1 MGSTR
6 RRSEE
11 RHVRFKFQRKTW
23 SCVRGVILSFTR
35 FPPLSPLAFRVV
47 FVLRFG
53 RLWRDMKAGRVGG
66 RRGPCPLLLRSQG
79 PRGPIAIAC
88 PRYDPP
94 INRCRSGVGG
104 FSWRS
109 LRTVDQTA
117 GTRQPDISGSRRLSV
132 WGPVLAR
139 NSSSWYGPSAPVK
152 VVPPSPAASTLTVLA
167 GPGDFAL
174 RISRR
179 EYCQEQKIVMI
190 SLHRP
195 SILPGK
201 FRKDSLL

>member
-1 MGSTR
+1 MLPPFLWLLGCCSFCV
-6 RRSEE
+6 SGVLA
-11 RHVRFKFQRKTW
+11 RHE
-23 SCVRGVILSFTR
+23 S
-35 FPPLSPLAFRVV
+35 
-47 FVLRFG
+47 
-53 RLWRDMKAGRVGG
+53 
-66 RRGPCPLLLRSQG
+66 GPCRLAVLVRVSCFCALRVRAAPLRLLAPSR
-79 PRGPIAIAC
+79 PTTK
-88 PRYDPP
+88 
-94 INRCRSGVGG
+94 RCRSGEV

-117 GTRQPDISGSRRLSV
+117 GTRQPGISGSRRLSV

-139 NSSSWYGPSAPVK
+139 NTSSWYGPSAPVK

-190 SLHRP
+190 SLH
-195 SILPGK
+195 
-201 FRKDSLL
+201 